1 MEIKVMT
8 NDMISDVV
16 KLWNENVYNKSIM
29 AEWNEE
35 DFKDRFIDQPCYDK
49 EGFLVAVNDKNEI
62 IGFGHASYNN
72 CGKASELTPGYI
84 TCIAVKEGYQRQGI
98 GTKILLE
105 LEAFLKRKGKTFVRN
120 FFANPVNLKWYVP
133 GYVKHEHAG
142 APAIDINS
150 PFYFLLSSQGY
161 TPNGQQDAFHIDLTK
176 YEMDSK
182 IKEKIKKNEED
193 GYYITI
199 YDPKKHY
206 GFDELFDALENN
218 GWRES
223 IHYNLNRE
231 NPRPIIIVEKDGEI
245 LGFTGPLHTEA
256 SGRGSL
262 SGVGIHPKAQARGL
276 GKTMFCTLC
285 EKSKENGATFMTL
298 FTGSENKARN
308 IYLYAGLKIVQSFAI
323 MRKELK

>member
-8 NDMISDVV
+8 NDLIEDVV
-16 KLWNENVYNKSIM
+16 ALWNSSAYQKGIM
-29 AEWNEE
+29 AEWS
-35 DFKDRFIDQPCYDK
+35 KDGFINKFINNPHYDK
-49 EGFLVAVNDKNEI
+49 DGFLVALEDNEV

-72 CGKASELTPGYI
+72 NGKEPHLTPGYI
-84 TCIAVKEGYQRQGI
+84 TCVVVKEGYQRKGI

-105 LEAFLKRKGKTFVRN
+105 LEEFLKSKGKTYVRN

-133 GYVKHEHAG
+133 GYDKHEHAG
-142 APAIDINS
+142 APAVAFNS
-150 PFYFLLSSQGY
+150 PFYFLLSSAGY
-161 TPNGQQDAFHIDLTK
+161 VPNGEQDAFHIDLTK
-176 YEMDSK
+176 YEMD
-182 IKEKIKKNEED
+182 EKIKQRIKDNEKD
-193 GYYITI
+193 GYFITI

-206 GFDELFDALENN
+206 GFDELFDALGNE
-218 GWRES
+218 GWRAS
-223 IHYNLNRE
+223 IKHNLERE
-231 NPRPIIIVEKDGEI
+231 KPYPIIIVERDGEI
-245 LGFTGPLHTEA
+245 LGFTGPLHTEE

-262 SGVGIHPKAQARGL
+262 AGVGIHPKAQARGL
-276 GKTMFCTLC
+276 GKTMFCSLC

>member
-8 NDMISDVV
+8 NDLIEEVV
-16 KLWNENVYNKSIM
+16 ALWNSSVYQKGIM
-29 AEWNEE
+29 AEWT
-35 DFKDRFIDQPCYDK
+35 KDEFTDKFINNPHYDK
-49 EGFLVAVNDKNEI
+49 GGFLVALNNDEV

-72 CGKASELTPGYI
+72 NGKDPSLTPGYI
-84 TCIAVKEGYQRQGI
+84 TCVAVKDGYQRQGI
-98 GTKILLE
+98 GTKILLK
-105 LEAFLKRKGKTFVRN
+105 LEEFLKSKGKTYVRN

-133 GYVKHEHAG
+133 GYNKHEHAG
-142 APAIDINS
+142 APAVAFNS
-150 PFYFLLSSQGY
+150 PFYFLLSSAGY
-161 TPNGQQDAFHIDLTK
+161 VPNGEQDAFHIDLTK
-176 YEMDSK
+176 YEMDES
-182 IKEKIKKNEED
+182 IKQRIKDNEKD
-193 GYYITI
+193 GYHITI
-199 YDPKKHY
+199 YDPKKHH
-206 GFDELFDALENN
+206 GFDELFDALGNE

-223 IHYNLNRE
+223 INYNLKRE
-231 NPRPIIIVEKDGEI
+231 NPRPIIIVERNGEI
-245 LGFTGPLHTEA
+245 LGFTGPVHTEA